1 MTTISRIYKEIESH
15 PEGAIPFV
23 RFMELALYDESEG
36 YYTNSRPKIG
46 KEGDFFTSASVH
58 PVFAETLADAV
69 AEMWD
74 AGKWR
79 SPALIE
85 IGGGTGALC
94 SGMLARLQESS
105 PHLFDSIQVVLIEA
119 SPYHRELQKQA
130 LSKWGLPVR
139 AYQSLEQAAASESLQ
154 GVVFSNEWLDAFPVH
169 IAEKTQKGWQE
180 VWVTKNGDQ
189 LAECYR
195 DPIPPLARYLAEIDN
210 GLPTGMRVEANLGIE
225 ETFAQLSRLLRS
237 GYVMTIDYGDLQ
249 EELYHPSRKRGT
261 LMCYRRHQAD
271 DNPYEHVGDKDITA
285 HVNFSALIRA
295 GEREGFQKVTYMR
308 QDQFLIRSGILEKA
322 VNHTDRDPF
331 TSQAMK
337 RNRAIQQLIYP
348 GGLGGMFRVLVQAK
362 GEVTSHGFRFQTAEK
377 YGEKR

>member
-1 MTTISRIYKEIESH
+1 MTTISRIYKEIEDH

-23 RFMELALYDESEG
+23 RFMELALYDEEGG
-36 YYTNSRPKIG
+36 YYTKSSQKIG

-58 PVFAETLADAV
+58 PVFAETLADVV
-69 AEMWD
+69 AEMWE

-79 SPALIE
+79 APALVE
-85 IGGGTGALC
+85 IGGGTGSLC
-94 SGMLARLQESS
+94 KGMLARLQENS
-105 PHLFDSIQVVLIEA
+105 PKLFDSIQVVLIEA

-130 LSKWGLPVR
+130 LAKWALPVR
-139 AYQSLEQAAASESLQ
+139 AYASLEEAAKSESLE
-154 GVVFSNEWLDAFPVH
+154 GVVLSNEWFDAFPVH
-169 IAEKTQKGWQE
+169 IAEKTEKGWQE
-180 VWVTKNGDQ
+180 VWVAKNGDSLEECLRETAPA
-189 LAECYR
+189 LA
-195 DPIPPLARYLAEIDN
+195 DYLAGIDN
-210 GLPTGMRVEANLGIE
+210 GLPMGMRVEANMKIG
-225 ETFAQLSRLLRS
+225 ETFACLSRLIRS
-237 GYVMTIDYGDLQ
+237 GYVLTIDYGDLQ

-261 LMCYRRHQAD
+261 LMCYHRHQAD
-271 DNPYEHVGDKDITA
+271 DNPYERVCEKDITA

-295 GEREGFQKVTYMR
+295 GEQEGFQKAAYMR

-362 GEVTSHGFRFQTAEK
+362 GEEASRRLRFQN
-377 YGEKR
+377 GERNWGKR